1 MREGCIYLQ
10 AQQVRQFS
18 ERVVLQLPQFVPR
31 QVPEVDS
38 VTSAG
43 SDVGG
48 KWECPQL
55 TRFIDN
61 RILFDL
67 LDLLVYNEG

>member
-1 MREGCIYLQ
+1 MRQIG
-10 AQQVRQFS
+10 

-31 QVPEVDS
+31 QVPEIDS
-38 VTSAG
+38 MTSSF

-48 KWECPQL
+48 KWGWPQL

-67 LDLLVYNEG
+67 LNIFVYNEG